1 MADARERGNALYKSG
16 KFADAV
22 RAYDESLAASPSAAA
37 HANRAAALAAQGR
50 AHIPAAVRSCVAA
63 LCLDP
68 AYERAKTR
76 LGALLTKLGDLDV
89 ASAAARERANGAGA
103 GAAGAGARAIATQLE
118 ALRDGRR
125 EGNELFKAGDF
136 AAARAKY
143 TAALDAAAAI
153 AAKETADGN
162 ENPPE
167 STTSRPQAP
176 PPPSPPPG
184 AALLLCNRAACASA
198 LGDFAAALADAD
210 AAKALDP
217 DYLKAEL
224 RRAHALR
231 DLGRLDDAETA
242 FASLRSVLP
251 GDAQVAE
258 ALNAVR
264 RRLRGAGSPGAKA
277 EEEKAGPVLVEGL
290 ARYRA
295 VVSAAK
301 LCLVD
306 FTASW
311 CGPCRQIA
319 PVFERLALANPEVH
333 FVKVDVD
340 SSQDVAAAE
349 NVRSMPTFKLFRYG
363 AKVEEFSGAD
373 PNRIAALVNKYKET
387 I

>member
-50 AHIPAAVRSCVAA
+50 AHIPAAVISCVAA

-103 GAAGAGARAIATQLE
+103 GAPQGPGARAIATQLE
-118 ALRDGRR
+118 TLRDGRR
-125 EGNELFKAGDF
+125 EGNALFKAGDF

-167 STTSRPQAP
+167 S
-176 PPPSPPPG
+176 PPSPPPG